1 MHMDVSQQ
9 VHNELDPALAHAH
22 KAFSDIVEWL
32 TPSSD
37 QRRLAEV
44 EQQLGQRLWALGLAL
59 LGLWLVHRRPR
70 QVERTLR
77 GPEGRWY
84 RRLGLKHRVVKSI
97 FGPLR
102 YARDVYGSGRG
113 QRGDPFAPLDRE
125 LGLQPGGFSLCCIV
139 MATHLCAKMAFA
151 EVAATLKRFW
161 GWAPS
166 TKA

>member
-1 MHMDVSQQ
+1 MPIDVSQQ
-9 VHNELDPALAHAH
+9 VQNEFDPALAHAH

-77 GPEGRWY
+77 GPDGRWY
-84 RRLGLKHRVVKSI
+84 RRVTRAEATASREHSQCR
-97 FGPLR
+97 GPMR
-102 YARDVYGSGRG
+102 RMRD
-113 QRGDPFAPLDRE
+113 A
-125 LGLQPGGFSLCCIV
+125 
-139 MATHLCAKMAFA
+139 
-151 EVAATLKRFW
+151 
-161 GWAPS
+161 
-166 TKA
+166 